1 MTTKDQRLKKT
12 MDLLEISKNNS
23 KKNAPFY
30 FKFLSMLSVVRGYNI
45 LAIVVAQYL
54 AAIFIFSP
62 QKSLRFVLTDIY
74 LYFIILASACTIAGG
89 YIINNF
95 YDKEKDLI
103 NKPHKAALDNFISQ
117 KTKLQIY
124 FLLNFIG
131 FLFGCLVSW
140 RAALFFAVYIFLLW
154 FYSHKL
160 KKQPLTGLFSAA
172 ILALL
177 PFFAVFVY
185 YKNFSEVIFVH
196 ATFLFFILLIR
207 ELIKDLEN
215 IKGDIA
221 NNYLTIPIKYDERFT
236 KMIITI
242 FLVLTASPIYFILKY
257 PEIGNMK
264 YYFYFAGIVL
274 VIFGILLYKANSKK
288 DYIILHNIIK
298 LLIVIGI
305 LSLML
310 VDTSVILERVLEHLK

>member
-1 MTTKDQRLKKT
+1 
-12 MDLLEISKNNS
+12 MDLLEIAKNNS
-23 KKNAPFY
+23 KKKAPFY

-45 LAIVVAQYL
+45 VAIIVAQYL

-62 QKSLRFVLTDIY
+62 QKSLRYVLTDVH
-74 LYFIILASACTIAGG
+74 LYFIVLATACTIAAG

-95 YDKEKDLI
+95 YDKEKDKI
-103 NKPHKAALDNFISQ
+103 NKPQKSELDSFISQ

-124 FLLNFIG
+124 FLLNFLG
-131 FLFGCLVSW
+131 FIFGLLVSW
-140 RAALFFAVYIFLLW
+140 RAALFFGVYIFLIW

-215 IKGDIA
+215 IKGDLA
-221 NNYLTIPIKYDERFT
+221 QNYMTIPIKYDERFT
-236 KMIITI
+236 KILISFFIIFTI
-242 FLVLTASPIYFILKY
+242 SPIYFILRY
-257 PEIGNMK
+257 DEIGKMK

-274 VIFGILLYKANSKK
+274 IVFFMLLWVAKTKRNYIL
-288 DYIILHNIIK
+288 LHNIIK
-298 LLIVIGI
+298 VLLVIGI
-305 LSLML
+305 LSLMFI
-310 VDTSVILERVLEHLK
+310 DASVIIDRII

>member
-1 MTTKDQRLKKT
+1 
-12 MDLLEISKNNS
+12 MDLLEIAKENS
-23 KKNAPFY
+23 KKKAPFY

-45 LAIVVAQYL
+45 VAIVVAQYL

-62 QKSLRFVLTDIY
+62 QKSLSYVLTDIH
-74 LYFIILASACTIAGG
+74 LYFIVLATVCTIAAG

-95 YDKEKDLI
+95 YDREKDVI
-103 NKPHKAALDNFISQ
+103 NKPQKSELDSFIGQ

-124 FLLNFIG
+124 FLLNFLGVIFG
-131 FLFGCLVSW
+131 FLVSW
-140 RAALFFAVYIFLLW
+140 RAALFFAIYIFLIW

-160 KKQPLTGLFSAA
+160 KKQPLPGMFSAA

-215 IKGDIA
+215 IKGDIVQ
-221 NNYLTIPIKYDERFT
+221 NYMTIPIKYDERFT
-236 KMIITI
+236 KILISFFVIFTI
-242 FLVLTASPIYFILKY
+242 SPIYFILRY
-257 PEIGNMK
+257 DEIGNMK
-264 YYFYFAGIVL
+264 YYFYFSIV
-274 VIFGILLYKANSKK
+274 ILLVFSVLLWIAKTKSN
-288 DYIILHNIIK
+288 YIVLHNIIK
-298 LLIVIGI
+298 FLLIIGI

-310 VDTSVILERVLEHLK
+310 IDTTVIIDRLI